1 METVDTTIRPALFE
15 RAAMNPLGMYSS
27 TSFVCTH
34 TGYIKHIRILHNREK
49 SLDVHVCHLFEGTS
63 KKWQDAEIDDL
74 TEVWFVQSFANSP
87 PSWTQP
93 MKSGLSYK
101 NIMES

>member
-1 METVDTTIRPALFE
+1 
-15 RAAMNPLGMYSS
+15 
-27 TSFVCTH
+27 
-34 TGYIKHIRILHNREK
+34 LHNREK
-49 SLDVHVCHLFEGTS
+49 ILDVHVCHLFEGTS

-101 NIMES
+101 NIMESESNERKEHDTVSAIWVLLPKQNEN